1 RTVTLPLGARAL
13 LVNNASITTLSIS
26 GHPVLAE

>member
-1 RTVTLPLGARAL
+1 VTLPLGARAR
-13 LVNNASITTLSIS
+13 LVNQPSATTLTIS